1 MTNAN
6 ETLERSLLELNL
18 ALAEILRA
26 VKGAGLERA
35 GIRAKLDAAL
45 VAVMSEL
52 EAGGSSVTEP
62 QVDPEPMTRVDPEDL
77 DARPF
82 AALFDDGDDDDD
94 DDEDDLF

>member
-35 GIRAKLDAAL
+35 DIRAKLDAAL

-52 EAGGSSVTEP
+52 EASVTEP
-62 QVDPEPMTRVDPEDL
+62 QVDPEPMTRVDPEEL
-77 DARPF
+77 DAPPF

>member
-52 EAGGSSVTEP
+52 EASVTEP
-62 QVDPEPMTRVDPEDL
+62 QVDPEPMTRVDPEEL
-77 DARPF
+77 DAPPF

>member
-52 EAGGSSVTEP
+52 EASVTEP